1 MAMRYWLL
9 IALLSCGLF
18 AQTDKAFSISAG
30 VKIGAPVNDS
40 SDRTSVFTTYTQ
52 SRWTG
57 GPTVELHLPYHF
69 SIEFDALYRTFR
81 TNSDSA
87 ILLGQNVNPYAI
99 SSFGTTSVWD
109 LPLMLKYRFHAG
121 PVRPFVNAGFMW
133 SHQSTDGSSRYICT
147 GAQGSCLPADS
158 PFPDLRGGQFSY
170 SSVQRGPVVGA
181 GLDFKTHYVTIS
193 PEVRFNHFTD
203 GYPHEN
209 RVTAL
214 VGFTFGHKK

>member
-1 MAMRYWLL
+1 MRYWLL

-81 TNSDSA
+81 TNSGQA
-87 ILLGQNVNPYAI
+87 RLLLARNVNPYAI

-109 LPLMLKYRFHAG
+109 LPLMLKYRFHAAQ
-121 PVRPFVNAGFMW
+121 RLPFVNAGFMW

-158 PFPDLRGGQFSY
+158 PFPDLRGGQLATW
-170 SSVQRGPVVGA
+170 VQRGA
-181 GLDFKTHYVTIS
+181 DQ
-193 PEVRFNHFTD
+193 
-203 GYPHEN
+203 
-209 RVTAL
+209 
-214 VGFTFGHKK
+214 